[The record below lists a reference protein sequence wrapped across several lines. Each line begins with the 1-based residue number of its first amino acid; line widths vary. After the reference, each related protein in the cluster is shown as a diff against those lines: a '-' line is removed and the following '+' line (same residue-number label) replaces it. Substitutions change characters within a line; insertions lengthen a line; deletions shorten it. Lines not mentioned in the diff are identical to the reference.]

1 MEELQKQ
8 NQELNERLKK
18 ASTIYKEQK
27 AEILRITTERDEF
40 KVRLEKCEEQIK
52 ILESKNAKNEEKNTE
67 FFDLLDNIDSLNE
80 KVEEY
85 KKSIDTLNEEKT
97 ELQQKNQD
105 LENAIDSL
113 EKSQQEYK
121 KQCSKLIE
129 AISNTIEEQTKT
141 LNTSISNII
150 KEVGI

>member
-1 MEELQKQ
+1 MKKK
-8 NQELNERLKK
+8 LNFNK
-18 ASTIYKEQK
+18 
-27 AEILRITTERDEF
+27 
-40 KVRLEKCEEQIK
+40 
-52 ILESKNAKNEEKNTE
+52 
-67 FFDLLDNIDSLNE
+67 
-80 KVEEY
+80 
-85 KKSIDTLNEEKT
+85 
-97 ELQQKNQD
+97 KNQD

-129 AISNTIEEQTKT
+129 TISNTIEEQTKT